1 MNSGYAIPAVAL
13 VVVAT
18 VLVGAFGLRIS
29 RTTSDFYVASRTVGP
44 RLNAAAISG
53 EYLSAASFLGIAGL
67 VLVQGPDMLW
77 YPVGYTAGYLVLLLF
92 VAAPLRRSGAY
103 TLPDFAEARLA
114 SQGVRRLAGAF
125 VVGVGWLY
133 LLPQLQGAGLT
144 LTVLSGAPDWLGGVI
159 VAVVVTAI
167 VAAGGMRSITF
178 VQAFQYWLKLTALLV
193 PALFLVLAWQGDGAP
208 GRAFEEPAAFREQR
222 SVRVDDTLT
231 LKLAEPLTVTAEG
244 TVDGRAHDGTRLILP
259 AGIHRI
265 EAGTRLTFAADTPVP
280 AAGRGADD
288 ALSPSRAE
296 SRTERP
302 LYATYG
308 LILATFLGTMGL
320 PHVVVRFYTSPTG
333 VAARRTTVAVLGL
346 IGAFY
351 LLPPVYG
358 ALGRLYAPELTLTGD
373 ADAAVLL
380 LPDRVLGGVGGD
392 LLGALVAGGAFA
404 AFLSTASGLTMA
416 VAGVLTQDV
425 LPSRAVPH
433 FRLGTLLAMAV
444 PLAASALVGGL
455 PVADA
460 VGLAFAVSA
469 SSFCPLLVLGIWWR
483 RLTPPGA
490 AAGMLVGG
498 GSALLAVAA
507 TMGGFPGGGG
517 ALHAL
522 LAWPAL
528 WSVPLGFLTMVLVSL
543 ATPGRVPAGTAAIL
557 ARFHL
562 PEELGTEE
570 LRGDDGLQAGGA
582 ATGPGAEGPR
592 GGGPRTGPRTGPPEP
607 ERARAEGPVTGALRD
622 GAGLRPAR
630 PPAASAPDA
639 PHRPTERRDGDRAGS
654 RQAGSEPT
662 ESGLPG
668 EPSRPGR
675 LGRGG
680 DRAETP
686 PAGGEPPG
694 ESSRST
700 GPWDGDGR
708 RAGGFQTR
716 SGPSEVGVP
725 GAAWGGDGRTGV
737 PLAGS
742 GPSGETS
749 RRAGPWEGGGSA
761 GGSPAGSGP
770 PEGGPSGAPDE
781 RGAP

>member
-1 MNSGYAIPAVAL
+1 MNSSYAVPAVAL
-13 VVVAT
+13 VVVVT

-114 SQGVRRLAGAF
+114 SHAVRRLAGAF

-144 LTVLSGAPDWLGGVI
+144 LTVLTGAPDSLGGLI
-159 VAVVVTAI
+159 VAVVVVAT

-193 PALFLVLAWQGDGAP
+193 PALFLVLAWQSDEAP
-208 GRAFEEPAAFREQR
+208 RHAFEEPATFREQR
-222 SVRVDDTLT
+222 AVRVDETLD
-231 LKLAEPLTVTAEG
+231 LRLDHPLTVTVNG
-244 TVDGRAHDGTRLILP
+244 TVDSRHYTATKLQLP
-259 AGIHRI
+259 AGTHHI
-265 EAGTRLTFAADTPVP
+265 ERGTRLTFTKGATVPVADRGTNGGMSTSLAA
-280 AAGRGADD
+280 
-288 ALSPSRAE
+288 SRE
-296 SRTERP
+296 ERP

-320 PHVVVRFYTSPTG
+320 PHVVVRFYTSPHG

-358 ALGRLYAPELTLTGD
+358 ALGRLYTPELTITGD

-380 LPDRVLGGVGGD
+380 LPDRMLGGVGGD

-425 LPSRAVPH
+425 LPSRGVRH
-433 FRLGTLLAMAV
+433 FRLGTVLAMAV
-444 PLAASALVGGL
+444 PLVASVLVGGL

-469 SSFCPLLVLGIWWR
+469 SSFCPLLVLGIWWT

-498 GSALLAVAA
+498 GSAFVAVAA
-507 TMGGFPGGGG
+507 TMAGFPGTDP
-517 ALHAL
+517 LHAL

-543 ATPGRVPAGTAAIL
+543 ATPGRVPTGTAAVL

-562 PEELGTEE
+562 PEEL
-570 LRGDDGLQAGGA
+570 
-582 ATGPGAEGPR
+582 
-592 GGGPRTGPRTGPPEP
+592 
-607 ERARAEGPVTGALRD
+607 RAEVKA
-622 GAGLRPAR
+622 
-630 PPAASAPDA
+630 
-639 PHRPTERRDGDRAGS
+639 
-654 RQAGSEPT
+654 
-662 ESGLPG
+662 
-668 EPSRPGR
+668 
-675 LGRGG
+675 
-680 DRAETP
+680 
-686 PAGGEPPG
+686 
-694 ESSRST
+694 
-700 GPWDGDGR
+700 
-708 RAGGFQTR
+708 
-716 SGPSEVGVP
+716 
-725 GAAWGGDGRTGV
+725 
-737 PLAGS
+737 
-742 GPSGETS
+742 
-749 RRAGPWEGGGSA
+749 
-761 GGSPAGSGP
+761 
-770 PEGGPSGAPDE
+770 
-781 RGAP
+781 

>member
-1 MNSGYAIPAVAL
+1 MQSSYAVPAVAL

-67 VLVQGPDMLW
+67 LLVQGPDMLW

-114 SQGVRRLAGAF
+114 SQAVRRLAGAF

-144 LTVLSGAPDWLGGVI
+144 LTVLTDAPDWLGGVI
-159 VAVVVTAI
+159 VAVVVTAT

-193 PALFLVLAWQGDGAP
+193 PALFLILAWQADGAP
-208 GRAFEEPAAFREQR
+208 SRAFDEPAAFREQR
-222 SVRVDDTLT
+222 TVRVQDTLT
-231 LKLAEPLTVTAEG
+231 LKLETPLTVTVDG
-244 TVDGRAHDGTRLILP
+244 TVDGRRHDGTRLHLP
-259 AGIHRI
+259 TGPHRVD
-265 EAGTRLTFAADTPVP
+265 AGTRLTFAPHTPVP
-280 AAGRGADD
+280 AATVHGADD
-288 ALSPSRAE
+288 ALTPSRAE

-320 PHVVVRFYTSPTG
+320 PHVVVRFYTSPHG

-358 ALGRLYAPELTLTGD
+358 ALGRLYAPELALTGD

-380 LPDRVLGGVGGD
+380 LPGRMIGGVGGD
-392 LLGALVAGGAFA
+392 LLCALVAGGAFA

-425 LPSRAVPH
+425 LPTRGVRH

-444 PLAASALVGGL
+444 PLAASVLVGGL

-507 TMGGFPGGGG
+507 TMAGFPGDG

-528 WSVPLGFLTMVLVSL
+528 WTVPLGFLTMITVSL
-543 ATPGRVPAGTAAIL
+543 ATPGRVPTGTAAIL

-562 PEELGTEE
+562 PEELRTEE
-570 LRGDDGLQAGGA
+570 LRPQEGRA
-582 ATGPGAEGPR
+582 A
-592 GGGPRTGPRTGPPEP
+592 
-607 ERARAEGPVTGALRD
+607 
-622 GAGLRPAR
+622 
-630 PPAASAPDA
+630 
-639 PHRPTERRDGDRAGS
+639 
-654 RQAGSEPT
+654 
-662 ESGLPG
+662 
-668 EPSRPGR
+668 
-675 LGRGG
+675 
-680 DRAETP
+680 
-686 PAGGEPPG
+686 
-694 ESSRST
+694 
-700 GPWDGDGR
+700 
-708 RAGGFQTR
+708 
-716 SGPSEVGVP
+716 
-725 GAAWGGDGRTGV
+725 
-737 PLAGS
+737 
-742 GPSGETS
+742 
-749 RRAGPWEGGGSA
+749 
-761 GGSPAGSGP
+761 
-770 PEGGPSGAPDE
+770 
-781 RGAP
+781 

>member
-1 MNSGYAIPAVAL
+1 MNSAFAVPAVAL

-114 SQGVRRLAGAF
+114 SQSSRRLAGAF

-144 LTVLSGAPDWLGGVI
+144 LTVLTGAPDSLGGLI
-159 VAVVVTAI
+159 VAVVVTAT

-208 GRAFEEPAAFREQR
+208 RDAFGEPATFRDQR
-222 SVRVDDTLT
+222 VVRIDDTLD
-231 LKLAEPLTVTAEG
+231 LRLDRPLTVT
-244 TVDGRAHDGTRLILP
+244 VDGRVDGRPHRDAVLRLP
-259 AGIHRI
+259 VGIHRI
-265 EAGTRLTFAADTPVP
+265 ERGARLTFAEGTAVPVAERGSNGGMSTSL
-280 AAGRGADD
+280 AAGR
-288 ALSPSRAE
+288 E
-296 SRTERP
+296 ERP

-320 PHVVVRFYTSPTG
+320 PHVVVRFYTSPHG
-333 VAARRTTVAVLGL
+333 VAARRTTVAVLAL

-358 ALGRLYAPELTLTGD
+358 ALGRLYAPELALSGD

-380 LPDRVLGGVGGD
+380 LPDRVIGGLGGD

-425 LPSRAVPH
+425 LPTRGVRH
-433 FRLGTLLAMAV
+433 FRLGTGLAMAV
-444 PLAASALVGGL
+444 PLAASLLVGGL

-498 GSALLAVAA
+498 GSAFVAVAA
-507 TMGGFPGGGG
+507 TMAGFPGTGG
-517 ALHAL
+517 LHAL

-528 WSVPLGFLTMVLVSL
+528 WSVPLGFLTMILVSL

-562 PEELGTEE
+562 PEELRTDE
-570 LRGDDGLQAGGA
+570 LRA
-582 ATGPGAEGPR
+582 AEAK
-592 GGGPRTGPRTGPPEP
+592 
-607 ERARAEGPVTGALRD
+607 A
-622 GAGLRPAR
+622 
-630 PPAASAPDA
+630 
-639 PHRPTERRDGDRAGS
+639 
-654 RQAGSEPT
+654 
-662 ESGLPG
+662 
-668 EPSRPGR
+668 
-675 LGRGG
+675 
-680 DRAETP
+680 
-686 PAGGEPPG
+686 
-694 ESSRST
+694 
-700 GPWDGDGR
+700 
-708 RAGGFQTR
+708 
-716 SGPSEVGVP
+716 
-725 GAAWGGDGRTGV
+725 
-737 PLAGS
+737 
-742 GPSGETS
+742 
-749 RRAGPWEGGGSA
+749 
-761 GGSPAGSGP
+761 
-770 PEGGPSGAPDE
+770 
-781 RGAP
+781 

>member
-1 MNSGYAIPAVAL
+1 MNQNYAVPAVAL
-13 VVVAT
+13 VVLAT
-18 VLVGAFGLRIS
+18 VLVGAFGLRVS
-29 RTTSDFYVASRTVGP
+29 RTTSDFYVASRAVGP

-114 SQGVRRLAGAF
+114 SQPVRRLAGAF

-144 LTVLSGAPDWLGGVI
+144 LSVLTRAPQQLGGII
-159 VAVVVTAI
+159 VAVVVVAT

-208 GRAFEEPAAFREQR
+208 RGAFAEPATFREHR
-222 SVRVDDTLT
+222 VVRIDDTLDLT
-231 LKLAEPLTVTAEG
+231 LSRPLAVTASG
-244 TVDGRAHDGTRLILP
+244 TVDGRRYDGRRADLA
-259 AGIHRI
+259 AGTHRI
-265 EAGTRLTFAADTPVP
+265 ERGTRLTFTPGDPVP
-280 AAGRGADD
+280 VAEHGSNGGMSTSLVSGRA
-288 ALSPSRAE
+288 
-296 SRTERP
+296 ERP

-320 PHVVVRFYTSPTG
+320 PHVVVRFYTSPHG
-333 VAARRTTVAVLGL
+333 VAARRTTVAVLAL

-380 LPDRVLGGVGGD
+380 LPDRMIGGLGGD
-392 LLGALVAGGAFA
+392 LLGALLAGGAFA

-416 VAGVLTQDV
+416 VAGVLAQDV
-425 LPSRAVPH
+425 LPTRGVRH

-444 PLAASALVGGL
+444 PLAASVLVGGL

-490 AAGMLVGG
+490 AAGML
-498 GSALLAVAA
+498 A
-507 TMGGFPGGGG
+507 GGG
-517 ALHAL
+517 AAFLAVTATMAGYPGSGTLHAL

-562 PEELGTEE
+562 PEEL
-570 LRGDDGLQAGGA
+570 
-582 ATGPGAEGPR
+582 
-592 GGGPRTGPRTGPPEP
+592 
-607 ERARAEGPVTGALRD
+607 RAEVTA
-622 GAGLRPAR
+622 
-630 PPAASAPDA
+630 
-639 PHRPTERRDGDRAGS
+639 
-654 RQAGSEPT
+654 
-662 ESGLPG
+662 
-668 EPSRPGR
+668 
-675 LGRGG
+675 
-680 DRAETP
+680 
-686 PAGGEPPG
+686 
-694 ESSRST
+694 
-700 GPWDGDGR
+700 
-708 RAGGFQTR
+708 
-716 SGPSEVGVP
+716 
-725 GAAWGGDGRTGV
+725 
-737 PLAGS
+737 
-742 GPSGETS
+742 
-749 RRAGPWEGGGSA
+749 
-761 GGSPAGSGP
+761 
-770 PEGGPSGAPDE
+770 
-781 RGAP
+781 

>member
-1 MNSGYAIPAVAL
+1 MNSSFAVPAVAL

-18 VLVGAFGLRIS
+18 VLVGAFGLRVS

-77 YPVGYTAGYLVLLLF
+77 YPVGYTAGYLLLLLF

-114 SQGVRRLAGAF
+114 SQAVRRLAGAF

-144 LTVLSGAPDWLGGVI
+144 LTVLTGAPDWLGGVI
-159 VAVVVTAI
+159 VALVVTAT

-193 PALFLVLAWQGDGAP
+193 PALFLILAWQADGAP
-208 GRAFEEPAAFREQR
+208 ARAFEEPAAFREHR
-222 SVRVDDTLT
+222 TVRVQDALA
-231 LKLAEPLTVTAEG
+231 LKLERPLTVTVHG
-244 TVDGRAHDGTRLILP
+244 TVDGRPHHGTRLLLP
-259 AGIHRI
+259 AGTHRI
-265 EAGTRLTFAADTPVP
+265 DAGTRLSFAPGTPVP
-280 AAGRGADD
+280 AAAGPGADD

-320 PHVVVRFYTSPTG
+320 PHVVVRFYTSPHG

-380 LPDRVLGGVGGD
+380 LPDRMIGGLGGD

-425 LPSRAVPH
+425 LPARGVRH

-444 PLAASALVGGL
+444 PLAASVLVGGL

-498 GSALLAVAA
+498 GSALLAVTA
-507 TMGGFPGGGG
+507 TMAGFPGGGG
-517 ALHAL
+517 APHAL

-543 ATPGRVPAGTAAIL
+543 ATPGRVPPGTAAVL

-562 PEELGTEE
+562 PEDLRTE
-570 LRGDDGLQAGGA
+570 
-582 ATGPGAEGPR
+582 AT
-592 GGGPRTGPRTGPPEP
+592 
-607 ERARAEGPVTGALRD
+607 V
-622 GAGLRPAR
+622 
-630 PPAASAPDA
+630 
-639 PHRPTERRDGDRAGS
+639 
-654 RQAGSEPT
+654 
-662 ESGLPG
+662 
-668 EPSRPGR
+668 
-675 LGRGG
+675 
-680 DRAETP
+680 
-686 PAGGEPPG
+686 
-694 ESSRST
+694 
-700 GPWDGDGR
+700 
-708 RAGGFQTR
+708 
-716 SGPSEVGVP
+716 
-725 GAAWGGDGRTGV
+725 
-737 PLAGS
+737 
-742 GPSGETS
+742 
-749 RRAGPWEGGGSA
+749 
-761 GGSPAGSGP
+761 
-770 PEGGPSGAPDE
+770 
-781 RGAP
+781 

>member
-1 MNSGYAIPAVAL
+1 MNSAYAVTAVAL
-13 VVVAT
+13 VAVAT

-103 TLPDFAEARLA
+103 TLPDFAEARLSSHA
-114 SQGVRRLAGAF
+114 VRRLAGTL

-144 LTVLSGAPDWLGGVI
+144 LTVLTGAPDWLGAVI
-159 VAVVVTAI
+159 VAVVVTVI

-193 PALFLVLAWQGDGAP
+193 PALFLVIAWQSDGAP
-208 GRAFEEPAAFREQR
+208 SHAFDEPAEFREQR
-222 SVRVDDTLT
+222 VVRVDDTVDLRLT
-231 LKLAEPLTVTAEG
+231 APLTVTVDG
-244 TVDGRAHDGTRLILP
+244 TVDGLAHKDAEVALP
-259 AGIHRI
+259 AGTHRI
-265 EAGTRLTFAADTPVP
+265 DGGTRLTFAEGSEVPVT
-280 AAGRGADD
+280 GNGADD

-296 SRTERP
+296 SRAERP

-308 LILATFLGTMGL
+308 LILATFFGTMGL
-320 PHVVVRFYTSPTG
+320 PHVVVRFYTSPHG

-380 LPDRVLGGVGGD
+380 LPGRMIGGTGGD

-416 VAGVLTQDV
+416 VAGVITQDV
-425 LPSRAVPH
+425 LPSRGVRH
-433 FRLGTLLAMAV
+433 FRLGTVLAMVV
-444 PLAASALVGGL
+444 PMAASIIVGGL

-469 SSFCPLLVLGIWWR
+469 ASFCPLLVLGIWWR

-498 GSALLAVAA
+498 GSAFLAVAA
-507 TMGGFPGGGG
+507 TMAGYPGAGPW
-517 ALHAL
+517 HAL

-543 ATPGRVPAGTAAIL
+543 ATPGRVPPGTAAVL

-562 PEELGTEE
+562 PEELRTE
-570 LRGDDGLQAGGA
+570 
-582 ATGPGAEGPR
+582 
-592 GGGPRTGPRTGPPEP
+592 
-607 ERARAEGPVTGALRD
+607 V
-622 GAGLRPAR
+622 
-630 PPAASAPDA
+630 SA
-639 PHRPTERRDGDRAGS
+639 
-654 RQAGSEPT
+654 
-662 ESGLPG
+662 
-668 EPSRPGR
+668 
-675 LGRGG
+675 
-680 DRAETP
+680 
-686 PAGGEPPG
+686 
-694 ESSRST
+694 
-700 GPWDGDGR
+700 
-708 RAGGFQTR
+708 
-716 SGPSEVGVP
+716 
-725 GAAWGGDGRTGV
+725 
-737 PLAGS
+737 
-742 GPSGETS
+742 
-749 RRAGPWEGGGSA
+749 
-761 GGSPAGSGP
+761 
-770 PEGGPSGAPDE
+770 
-781 RGAP
+781 

>member
-1 MNSGYAIPAVAL
+1 MNSHYAVPAVAL
-13 VVVAT
+13 VVIAT

-114 SQGVRRLAGAF
+114 SQAVRRLAGAF

-144 LTVLSGAPDWLGGVI
+144 LTVLTGAPDWLGGVI
-159 VAVVVTAI
+159 VAVVVTAT

-193 PALFLVLAWQGDGAP
+193 PALFLVLAWQSDGAP
-208 GRAFEEPAAFREQR
+208 RHAFDEPATFREQR
-222 SVRVDDTLT
+222 VVRVGDSID
-231 LKLAEPLTVTAEG
+231 LKLDRSLTVTVTG
-244 TVDGRAHDGTRLILP
+244 TVDGRTHTATRLDLP
-259 AGIHRI
+259 AGTHRV
-265 EAGTRLTFAADTPVP
+265 ERGTRLTFAEGAAVP
-280 AAGRGADD
+280 EAQRSGGGD
-288 ALSPSRAE
+288 LSPAPAE
-296 SRTERP
+296 SGEERP

-320 PHVVVRFYTSPTG
+320 PHVVVRFYTSPHG
-333 VAARRTTVAVLGL
+333 VAARRTTVVVLGL

-358 ALGRLYAPELTLTGD
+358 ALGRIYAPELTLTGD

-380 LPDRVLGGVGGD
+380 LPDRIIGGVGGD

-425 LPSRAVPH
+425 LPARGVRH
-433 FRLGTLLAMAV
+433 FRLGTVLAMAM
-444 PLAASALVGGL
+444 PLAASVLVGSL

-507 TMGGFPGGGG
+507 TMTNYPGEG

-528 WSVPLGFLTMVLVSL
+528 WSVPLGFLTMILVSL
-543 ATPGRVPAGTAAIL
+543 ATPGRVPLGTAAVL

-562 PEELGTEE
+562 PEELRTE
-570 LRGDDGLQAGGA
+570 
-582 ATGPGAEGPR
+582 
-592 GGGPRTGPRTGPPEP
+592 
-607 ERARAEGPVTGALRD
+607 VTA
-622 GAGLRPAR
+622 
-630 PPAASAPDA
+630 
-639 PHRPTERRDGDRAGS
+639 
-654 RQAGSEPT
+654 
-662 ESGLPG
+662 
-668 EPSRPGR
+668 
-675 LGRGG
+675 
-680 DRAETP
+680 
-686 PAGGEPPG
+686 
-694 ESSRST
+694 
-700 GPWDGDGR
+700 
-708 RAGGFQTR
+708 
-716 SGPSEVGVP
+716 
-725 GAAWGGDGRTGV
+725 
-737 PLAGS
+737 
-742 GPSGETS
+742 
-749 RRAGPWEGGGSA
+749 
-761 GGSPAGSGP
+761 
-770 PEGGPSGAPDE
+770 
-781 RGAP
+781 

>member
-1 MNSGYAIPAVAL
+1 MNSSYAVPAVAL
-13 VVVAT
+13 VVIAT

-114 SQGVRRLAGAF
+114 SQAVRRLAGAF

-144 LTVLSGAPDWLGGVI
+144 LTVLTGAPDWLGGVI
-159 VAVVVTAI
+159 VALVVTAT

-193 PALFLVLAWQGDGAP
+193 PALFLVLAWQSDGAP
-208 GRAFEEPAAFREQR
+208 RHAFDEPATFREQR
-222 SVRVDDTLT
+222 VVRVGDSID
-231 LKLAEPLTVTAEG
+231 LKLDRPLTVTVTG
-244 TVDGRAHDGTRLILP
+244 TVDGREHTGTRLDLP
-259 AGIHRI
+259 AGTHHVER
-265 EAGTRLTFAADTPVP
+265 GTRLTFAEGATVP
-280 AAGRGADD
+280 EAQRSGGGD
-288 ALSPSRAE
+288 LSPAPAE
-296 SRTERP
+296 SREERP

-308 LILATFLGTMGL
+308 LILATFFGTMGL
-320 PHVVVRFYTSPTG
+320 PHVVVRFYTSPHG
-333 VAARRTTVAVLGL
+333 VAARRTTVVVLGL

-373 ADAAVLL
+373 TDAAVLL
-380 LPDRVLGGVGGD
+380 LPDRIIGGVGGD

-425 LPSRAVPH
+425 LPARGVRH
-433 FRLGTLLAMAV
+433 FRLGTVLAMSM
-444 PLAASALVGGL
+444 PLAASVLVGGL

-507 TMGGFPGGGG
+507 TMAGYPGKGV
-517 ALHAL
+517 LHAL

-528 WSVPLGFLTMVLVSL
+528 WSVPLGFLTMILVSL
-543 ATPGRVPAGTAAIL
+543 ATPGRVPPGTAAVL

-562 PEELGTEE
+562 PEELRTE
-570 LRGDDGLQAGGA
+570 
-582 ATGPGAEGPR
+582 
-592 GGGPRTGPRTGPPEP
+592 
-607 ERARAEGPVTGALRD
+607 VTA
-622 GAGLRPAR
+622 
-630 PPAASAPDA
+630 
-639 PHRPTERRDGDRAGS
+639 
-654 RQAGSEPT
+654 
-662 ESGLPG
+662 
-668 EPSRPGR
+668 
-675 LGRGG
+675 
-680 DRAETP
+680 
-686 PAGGEPPG
+686 
-694 ESSRST
+694 
-700 GPWDGDGR
+700 
-708 RAGGFQTR
+708 
-716 SGPSEVGVP
+716 
-725 GAAWGGDGRTGV
+725 
-737 PLAGS
+737 
-742 GPSGETS
+742 
-749 RRAGPWEGGGSA
+749 
-761 GGSPAGSGP
+761 
-770 PEGGPSGAPDE
+770 
-781 RGAP
+781 

>member
-1 MNSGYAIPAVAL
+1 MNSHYAVPAVAL
-13 VVVAT
+13 VVIAT

-114 SQGVRRLAGAF
+114 SQAVRRLAGAF

-144 LTVLSGAPDWLGGVI
+144 LTVLTGAPDWLGGVI
-159 VAVVVTAI
+159 VAVVVTAT

-193 PALFLVLAWQGDGAP
+193 PALFLVLAWQSDGAP
-208 GRAFEEPAAFREQR
+208 RHAFDEPATFREQR
-222 SVRVDDTLT
+222 VVRVGDSIDLE
-231 LKLAEPLTVTAEG
+231 LDRPLTVTVTG
-244 TVDGRAHDGTRLILP
+244 TVDGRTHTDTRLDLP
-259 AGIHRI
+259 AGTHRV
-265 EAGTRLTFAADTPVP
+265 ERGTRLTFAEGAAVP
-280 AAGRGADD
+280 EAQRSGGGD
-288 ALSPSRAE
+288 LSPAPAE
-296 SRTERP
+296 SGEERP

-320 PHVVVRFYTSPTG
+320 PHVVVRFYTSPHG
-333 VAARRTTVAVLGL
+333 VAARRTTVVVLGL

-351 LLPPVYG
+351 FLPPVYG
-358 ALGRLYAPELTLTGD
+358 ALGRIYAPELTLTGD
-373 ADAAVLL
+373 TDAAVLL
-380 LPDRVLGGVGGD
+380 LPDRIIGGVGGD

-425 LPSRAVPH
+425 LPARGVRH
-433 FRLGTLLAMAV
+433 FRLGTVLAMAM
-444 PLAASALVGGL
+444 PLAASVLVGSL

-507 TMGGFPGGGG
+507 TMTGYPGEGT
-517 ALHAL
+517 LHAL

-528 WSVPLGFLTMVLVSL
+528 WSVPLGFLTMILVSL
-543 ATPGRVPAGTAAIL
+543 ATAGRVPPGTAAVL

-562 PEELGTEE
+562 PEELRTE
-570 LRGDDGLQAGGA
+570 
-582 ATGPGAEGPR
+582 
-592 GGGPRTGPRTGPPEP
+592 
-607 ERARAEGPVTGALRD
+607 V
-622 GAGLRPAR
+622 
-630 PPAASAPDA
+630 SA
-639 PHRPTERRDGDRAGS
+639 
-654 RQAGSEPT
+654 
-662 ESGLPG
+662 
-668 EPSRPGR
+668 
-675 LGRGG
+675 
-680 DRAETP
+680 
-686 PAGGEPPG
+686 
-694 ESSRST
+694 
-700 GPWDGDGR
+700 
-708 RAGGFQTR
+708 
-716 SGPSEVGVP
+716 
-725 GAAWGGDGRTGV
+725 
-737 PLAGS
+737 
-742 GPSGETS
+742 
-749 RRAGPWEGGGSA
+749 
-761 GGSPAGSGP
+761 
-770 PEGGPSGAPDE
+770 
-781 RGAP
+781 

>member
-1 MNSGYAIPAVAL
+1 MYSGYAVPAVAL

-114 SQGVRRLAGAF
+114 SPAVRRLAGAF

-144 LTVLSGAPDWLGGVI
+144 LTVLTGAPDSLGGII

-208 GRAFEEPAAFREQR
+208 RNAFDEPAGFREQR
-222 SVRVDDTLT
+222 VVRVDDTLD
-231 LKLAEPLTVTAEG
+231 LKLEEPLTVTVTG
-244 TVDGRAHDGTRLILP
+244 TVDGRRHEDDSLRLSAGT
-259 AGIHRI
+259 HRI
-265 EAGTRLTFAADTPVP
+265 EQSTRLTFDRGDPVP
-280 AAGRGADD
+280 TADSAGGGM
-288 ALSPSRAE
+288 SPSRAE
-296 SRTERP
+296 SRAERP

-320 PHVVVRFYTSPTG
+320 PHVVVRFYTSPHG
-333 VAARRTTVAVLGL
+333 VAARRTTVAVLAL
-346 IGAFY
+346 IGGFY

-380 LPDRVLGGVGGD
+380 LPERMIGGVGGD

-425 LPSRAVPH
+425 LPARGVRH
-433 FRLGTLLAMAV
+433 FRLGTVLAMAV

-490 AAGMLVGG
+490 AAGMLLGG
-498 GSALLAVAA
+498 GSAFLAVGA
-507 TMGGFPGGGG
+507 TMAGLPGAGP
-517 ALHAL
+517 LHAL

-562 PEELGTEE
+562 PEEL
-570 LRGDDGLQAGGA
+570 
-582 ATGPGAEGPR
+582 
-592 GGGPRTGPRTGPPEP
+592 
-607 ERARAEGPVTGALRD
+607 RAEVKA
-622 GAGLRPAR
+622 
-630 PPAASAPDA
+630 
-639 PHRPTERRDGDRAGS
+639 
-654 RQAGSEPT
+654 
-662 ESGLPG
+662 
-668 EPSRPGR
+668 
-675 LGRGG
+675 
-680 DRAETP
+680 
-686 PAGGEPPG
+686 
-694 ESSRST
+694 
-700 GPWDGDGR
+700 
-708 RAGGFQTR
+708 
-716 SGPSEVGVP
+716 
-725 GAAWGGDGRTGV
+725 
-737 PLAGS
+737 
-742 GPSGETS
+742 
-749 RRAGPWEGGGSA
+749 
-761 GGSPAGSGP
+761 
-770 PEGGPSGAPDE
+770 
-781 RGAP
+781 

>member
-1 MNSGYAIPAVAL
+1 MNSGYAVPAVAL

-18 VLVGAFGLRIS
+18 VLVGAFGLRMS

-44 RLNAAAISG
+44 RLNATAISG

-114 SQGVRRLAGAF
+114 SQAVRRLAGAF

-133 LLPQLQGAGLT
+133 LMPQLQGAGLT
-144 LTVLSGAPDWLGGVI
+144 LSVLTGAPDWLGGVI
-159 VAVVVTAI
+159 VAVVVVAT

-193 PALFLVLAWQGDGAP
+193 PALFLVLAWQHDGAD
-208 GRAFEEPAAFREQR
+208 RRLLDEPAAFREQR
-222 SVRVDDTLT
+222 AVRVDETLD
-231 LKLAEPLTVTAEG
+231 LRLERPLDVTVTG
-244 TVDGRAHDGTRLILP
+244 TVDGDRYRGEPVRLP
-259 AGIHRI
+259 AGPHRVQG
-265 EAGTRLTFAADTPVP
+265 GTELVFAQGDPVP
-280 AAGRGADD
+280 VADRGADD
-288 ALSPSRAE
+288 GMSDSLTASRE
-296 SRTERP
+296 QRP

-308 LILATFLGTMGL
+308 LIVATFLGTMGL
-320 PHVVVRFYTSPTG
+320 PHVVVRFYTSPHG
-333 VAARRTTVAVLGL
+333 VAARRTTVVVLGL

-358 ALGRLYAPELTLTGD
+358 ALGRLYAPELALTGD

-380 LPDRVLGGVGGD
+380 LPDRMIGGLGGD

-425 LPSRAVPH
+425 LPSRGVRH
-433 FRLGTLLAMAV
+433 FRLGTVLAMAV
-444 PLAASALVGGL
+444 PLAAGALVGGL

-498 GSALLAVAA
+498 GSALVAVAA
-507 TMGGFPGGGG
+507 TMVGRPTDGQAGG
-517 ALHAL
+517 LHAL

-528 WSVPLGFLTMVLVSL
+528 WSVPLSFLTMVLVSL
-543 ATPGRVPAGTAAIL
+543 ATPGKVPPGTSAIL

-562 PEELGTEE
+562 PEELVGGQV
-570 LRGDDGLQAGGA
+570 RGAV
-582 ATGPGAEGPR
+582 
-592 GGGPRTGPRTGPPEP
+592 PEID
-607 ERARAEGPVTGALRD
+607 ARA
-622 GAGLRPAR
+622 
-630 PPAASAPDA
+630 DA
-639 PHRPTERRDGDRAGS
+639 WRRVGDA
-654 RQAGSEPT
+654 
-662 ESGLPG
+662 
-668 EPSRPGR
+668 
-675 LGRGG
+675 
-680 DRAETP
+680 
-686 PAGGEPPG
+686 
-694 ESSRST
+694 
-700 GPWDGDGR
+700 
-708 RAGGFQTR
+708 
-716 SGPSEVGVP
+716 
-725 GAAWGGDGRTGV
+725 
-737 PLAGS
+737 
-742 GPSGETS
+742 
-749 RRAGPWEGGGSA
+749 
-761 GGSPAGSGP
+761 
-770 PEGGPSGAPDE
+770 
-781 RGAP
+781 

>member
-1 MNSGYAIPAVAL
+1 MNSAYTVPAVAL

-18 VLVGAFGLRIS
+18 ILVGAFGLRIS

-67 VLVQGPDMLW
+67 VLVQGADMLW

-114 SQGVRRLAGAF
+114 SQSVRRLAGAF

-144 LTVLSGAPDWLGGVI
+144 LAVLTGAPAALGGVI
-159 VAVVVTAI
+159 VSVVVVAI

-208 GRAFEEPAAFREQR
+208 HRAYDEPAAFREQR
-222 SVRVDDTLT
+222 TVRVAETLD
-231 LKLAEPLTVTAEG
+231 LRLESPLTVTVTG
-244 TVDGRAHDGTRLILP
+244 TVDGRAHHERRVSLP
-259 AGIHRI
+259 AGTHRV
-265 EAGTRLTFAADTPVP
+265 EGGTRLTFARGAEVPVAERGGSGGMSTSL
-280 AAGRGADD
+280 AAGR
-288 ALSPSRAE
+288 E
-296 SRTERP
+296 ERP

-320 PHVVVRFYTSPTG
+320 PHVVVRFYTSPHG

-358 ALGRLYAPELTLTGD
+358 ALGRLYAPELTLTGS

-380 LPDRVLGGVGGD
+380 LPDRVIGGLGGD

-425 LPSRAVPH
+425 LPSRGVRH
-433 FRLGTLLAMAV
+433 FRLGTVLAMAV
-444 PLAASALVGGL
+444 PLAASVLVGGL

-490 AAGMLVGG
+490 AAGMLAGG
-498 GSALLAVAA
+498 GAALVAVAV
-507 TMGGFPGGGG
+507 TMAGFPGTGP
-517 ALHAL
+517 LHAL

-528 WSVPLGFLTMVLVSL
+528 WSVPLGFLTMMLVSL
-543 ATPGRVPAGTAAIL
+543 ATPGRVPAGTAAVL

-562 PEELGTEE
+562 PEQL
-570 LRGDDGLQAGGA
+570 
-582 ATGPGAEGPR
+582 
-592 GGGPRTGPRTGPPEP
+592 
-607 ERARAEGPVTGALRD
+607 RAEVKA
-622 GAGLRPAR
+622 
-630 PPAASAPDA
+630 
-639 PHRPTERRDGDRAGS
+639 
-654 RQAGSEPT
+654 
-662 ESGLPG
+662 
-668 EPSRPGR
+668 
-675 LGRGG
+675 
-680 DRAETP
+680 
-686 PAGGEPPG
+686 
-694 ESSRST
+694 
-700 GPWDGDGR
+700 
-708 RAGGFQTR
+708 
-716 SGPSEVGVP
+716 
-725 GAAWGGDGRTGV
+725 
-737 PLAGS
+737 
-742 GPSGETS
+742 
-749 RRAGPWEGGGSA
+749 
-761 GGSPAGSGP
+761 
-770 PEGGPSGAPDE
+770 
-781 RGAP
+781 

>member
-1 MNSGYAIPAVAL
+1 MNTAYAVTAVAL
-13 VVVAT
+13 VAVAT

-67 VLVQGPDMLW
+67 VLIQGPDMLW

-103 TLPDFAEARLA
+103 TLPDFAEARL
-114 SQGVRRLAGAF
+114 SSHTVRRLAGTL

-144 LTVLSGAPDWLGGVI
+144 LTVLTDAPDWLGAVI
-159 VAVVVTAI
+159 VAVVVTVI

-193 PALFLVLAWQGDGAP
+193 PALFLVLAWQRDGAP
-208 GRAFEEPAAFREQR
+208 SHAFDEPAEFREQR
-222 SVRVDDTLT
+222 VVRVDGTVDLRITS
-231 LKLAEPLTVTAEG
+231 PLRVTVDG
-244 TVDGRAHDGTRLILP
+244 TVDGRDHTGTEVHLPPGTHRVDG
-259 AGIHRI
+259 
-265 EAGTRLTFAADTPVP
+265 GTRLTFAAGAEVP
-280 AAGRGADD
+280 TTGNGADD

-308 LILATFLGTMGL
+308 LILATFFGTMGL
-320 PHVVVRFYTSPTG
+320 PHVVVRFYTSPHG

-380 LPDRVLGGVGGD
+380 LPGRMVGGTGGD

-425 LPSRAVPH
+425 LPSRGVRH
-433 FRLGTLLAMAV
+433 FRLGTVLAMAV
-444 PLAASALVGGL
+444 PLAASILVGGL

-498 GSALLAVAA
+498 GSAFLAVAA
-507 TMGGFPGGGG
+507 TMAGYPGAGPW
-517 ALHAL
+517 HAL

-543 ATPGRVPAGTAAIL
+543 ATPGRVPPGTAAVL

-562 PEELGTEE
+562 PEELRTE
-570 LRGDDGLQAGGA
+570 
-582 ATGPGAEGPR
+582 
-592 GGGPRTGPRTGPPEP
+592 
-607 ERARAEGPVTGALRD
+607 V
-622 GAGLRPAR
+622 
-630 PPAASAPDA
+630 SA
-639 PHRPTERRDGDRAGS
+639 
-654 RQAGSEPT
+654 
-662 ESGLPG
+662 
-668 EPSRPGR
+668 
-675 LGRGG
+675 
-680 DRAETP
+680 
-686 PAGGEPPG
+686 
-694 ESSRST
+694 
-700 GPWDGDGR
+700 
-708 RAGGFQTR
+708 
-716 SGPSEVGVP
+716 
-725 GAAWGGDGRTGV
+725 
-737 PLAGS
+737 
-742 GPSGETS
+742 
-749 RRAGPWEGGGSA
+749 
-761 GGSPAGSGP
+761 
-770 PEGGPSGAPDE
+770 
-781 RGAP
+781 